1 MSFKRSHISSNI
13 ILWVFVSVIAFTI
26 AELFYFN
33 YKSNNIE
40 TLIVQ
45 KQKAVSIIGLPD
57 LALVTEAVW
66 IRHRSIGT
74 VFSVFPEDGPLLDYY
89 PASFV
94 YTTGAISHN
103 PLSVK
108 EKQR

>member
-1 MSFKRSHISSNI
+1 MNFRKNHISSNI
-13 ILWVFVSVIAFTI
+13 ILWVFVSVIAFTV

-40 TLIVQ
+40 ALIVQ
-45 KQKAVSIIGLPD
+45 KQKAVSITGLPD
-57 LALVTEAVW
+57 LALATEATW
-66 IRHRSIGT
+66 LRHRSIGN
-74 VFSVFPEDGPLLDYY
+74 VFSVFPEDGSLLDYY

-94 YTTGAISHN
+94 YTTGAISHS

-108 EKQR
+108 EK

>member
-1 MSFKRSHISSNI
+1 MNFKKKNISSNI
-13 ILWVFVSVIAFTI
+13 ILWIFVSVIVFTI
-26 AELFYFN
+26 VELFYFD

-57 LALVTEAVW
+57 LSLATEAVW
-66 IRHRSIGT
+66 LRHRSIGN
-74 VFSVFPEDGPLLDYY
+74 VFSVFPEDGSLLDYY

-94 YTTGAISHN
+94 YNTGAINNS
-103 PLSVK
+103 PSLTVK
-108 EKQR
+108 P